1 MPQTIYLL
9 CALTSLACAGLLLR
23 GYWRSRARMLLW
35 VSAGFVGFALSNI
48 LLFVDLV
55 LLPEVDLLL
64 VRNSLMLGGVLLMLY
79 GLIWDSD

>member
-9 CALTSLACAGLLLR
+9 CALTSLTCAGLLLR

-35 VSAGFVGFALSNI
+35 ISAGFVGFALSNI